1 MRGFS
6 LSKLDHLL
14 KTEFKIS
21 ENVTKPFL
29 IFLNLFYV
37 FK

>member
-6 LSKLDHLL
+6 LSKFAHLL
-14 KTEFKIS
+14 KIEFKIS

-29 IFLNLFYV
+29 YF
-37 FK
+37 

>member
-6 LSKLDHLL
+6 LSKFDHLL

-21 ENVTKPFL
+21 ENVTKL
-29 IFLNLFYV
+29 
-37 FK
+37 KQK